1 MTNESYSVLQSSTH
15 YILHC
20 HFIAALN
27 DIDYYLTM
35 VLNEFLS
42 VQLVQ
47 EKQHIKLEMFQI

>member
-47 EKQHIKLEMFQI
+47 EKQHIKLEMF